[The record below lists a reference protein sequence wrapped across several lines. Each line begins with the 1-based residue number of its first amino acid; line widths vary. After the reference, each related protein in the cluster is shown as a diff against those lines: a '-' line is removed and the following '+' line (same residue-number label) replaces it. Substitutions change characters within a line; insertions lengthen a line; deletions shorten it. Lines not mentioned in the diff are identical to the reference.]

1 MREGCIGEKNS
12 RIGKWRTGRG
22 DQRTDNSDQ
31 EAGGTIRR
39 IDKDNER
46 ELDEEVESEEHE
58 TKHEEEGT
66 EGEAAM
72 RETADGVEEAGWDYT
87 EARLGAREIKRAD
100 GFVAGQIAAERGEFI
115 FHPDGEFFA
124 VAPQIDGTEKKNA
137 VAEARQQTKS
147 RTRTP
152 IKHGTSPPAGR
163 PEYFKPLR
171 EW

>member
-1 MREGCIGEKNS
+1 MENGNWKVER
-12 RIGKWRTGRG
+12 GRG
-22 DQRTDNSDQ
+22 DQRTDSSDQ

-58 TKHEEEGT
+58 TKHKEEGA

-163 PEYFKPLR
+163 PEYFKP
-171 EW
+171 